1 MRRFVPIVAQVF
13 LCIAILAAAPSAFA
27 QQEPDAVVGEIY
39 TSYEDN
45 GLGVSPT
52 DPALRD
58 RFSARLQALL
68 AEEDDRIDRDGIGNL
83 DFDVFVDAQDFDIT
97 GIEIGTPEI
106 SGDKAEVAVGL
117 LNFGQPRKFRYLLV
131 MEDGAWR
138 IDDIVAV
145 SDDMPWTL
153 SVLLAG
159 N

>member
-39 TSYEDN
+39 TSYEDG

>member
-1 MRRFVPIVAQVF
+1 MRRFVQIVAQVF

-39 TSYEDN
+39 TSYEDG

>member
-1 MRRFVPIVAQVF
+1 MRSFSQVFAQVF
-13 LCIAILAAAPSAFA
+13 LCIAILVAAPSAFA
-27 QQEPDAVVGEIY
+27 QQGPDAVVGEIY
-39 TSYEDN
+39 SSYEDG
-45 GLGVSPT
+45 GLGISPS
-52 DPALRD
+52 DPALRE
-58 RFSARLQALL
+58 RFSARLRALL
-68 AEEDDRIDRDGIGNL
+68 AEEDARIDRDGIGNL

-106 SGDKAEVAVGL
+106 SGAKAEVAVGL
-117 LNFGQPRKFRYLLV
+117 LNFGQLRQFRYLLV